1 VNSIKVSGAKRPS
14 SEGLMNH
21 PVPCHESSI
30 SGALDFCLVYVCGK
44 SEAEVGELS
53 QPEETA
59 RPKRPKIKESTVSS
73 FPALAPMLVA
83 PPIISSGKPLVPLTP
98 GQSSTRFSP
107 AESSYHP
114 AGSFPLH
121 LI

>member
-1 VNSIKVSGAKRPS
+1 MNSIKVSGAKRS
-14 SEGLMNH
+14 FSIIK
-21 PVPCHESSI
+21 CYESSI

-44 SEAEVGELS
+44 SEAEVGKLS
-53 QPEETA
+53 HPEETA

-73 FPALAPMLVA
+73 FPALAPVLVA

-98 GQSSTRFSP
+98 GQSSTRFP

-114 AGSFPLH
+114 AASLAPSSSVDF
-121 LI
+121 IEKF

>member
-1 VNSIKVSGAKRPS
+1 
-14 SEGLMNH
+14 MNH
-21 PVPCHESSI
+21 PVPCYESSI

-44 SEAEVGELS
+44 SEAEVGKLS
-53 QPEETA
+53 HPEETA
-59 RPKRPKIKESTVSS
+59 RPKRPMIKESTVSS

-98 GQSSTRFSP
+98 GQSSARFSP

-114 AGSFPLH
+114 AGSIVPSSNLKGQKNMLWEERYH
-121 LI
+121 QL